1 MILPDYYRDTIKDEL
16 PKELTDK
23 MLEFLNELKDKYI
36 SEVRDG
42 NYSDNAEMYHDQLS
56 GIVDFL
62 ESIGLY
68 AEYGWPGHRNEY
80 IFADEEGVELYLDYC
95 YQCREEDMFDE
106 QS

>member
-1 MILPDYYRDTIKDEL
+1 MIFPDYYRDTIKDEL

-23 MLEFLNELKDKYI
+23 MLEFLNELNDKYI
-36 SEVRDG
+36 AEVRDG
-42 NYSDNAEMYHDQLS
+42 DYYNMADVYNNHLD
-56 GIVDFL
+56 GIVNFL

-80 IFADEEGVELYLDYC
+80 IFADEEDAELFLDYY

-106 QS
+106 